1 MNLLPRPLLK
11 RRASARSA
19 FVLPLRACARS
30 ALGLVLLLQCAHLA
44 ALRSDRNQAVDV
56 EADRSEASMTA
67 GRTTLS
73 GNVRISQGS
82 LDIRAERA
90 EIVQAEGEVKQVTL
104 TGAPARLQQELDD
117 GGGLMQAEAQFIDYK
132 MGDELVRLRGGVK
145 ITQPRGEMSS
155 ETIQYNIKTG
165 QLIGGSEAGT
175 PGRVKLRLAPPPKPA
190 TPATKPAGG

>member
-117 GGGLMQAEAQFIDYK
+117 GGGLMRAEAQFIDYK

-155 ETIQYNIKTG
+155 ESIQYNIKTG